1 MVEKSLNQYTANRI
15 CLVQNRLTTVLSTV
29 PTTVLSTVSKV
40 KQYKHLKTV
49 ESVETLKTGL
59 VNIFKTVR
67 TDVPQ
72 ETLEYEAGCFI
83 SKYGQKDLQKDINL
97 INTWAKKITYNKP
110 VNQIDEFN
118 KVAAANKEKY
128 GT

>member
-1 MVEKSLNQYTANRI
+1 MVG
-15 CLVQNRLTTVLSTV
+15 TTSGTV
-29 PTTVLSTVSKV
+29 PIV
-40 KQYKHLKTV
+40 KQLKHKNV

-59 VNIFKTVR
+59 VDIFKNIR
-67 TDVPQ
+67 KDVPN

-97 INTWAKKITYNKP
+97 DNAWAKKIKYEAP

-118 KVAAANKEKY
+118 KLATANKLKY
-128 GT
+128 GI